1 MDPRIPPPQLCV
13 LRSLLDRHAQ
23 ERPDAVFAVFADG
36 SRWTYASL
44 HQRVR
49 CAAAGL
55 QGLGLEQGE
64 HVLCWLPNGP
74 QAIVLWFALNYIGAV
89 YVPLNT
95 SFRGQVLGH
104 AIRTADAKLMVAH
117 HGLLDRLAGR
127 DTGRLETVVIVG
139 PDAPQVPAVPF
150 RTLGAAVIFD
160 AQGEPRPPQRPIQP
174 WDLQSIIYTSGTTGP
189 SKAVLSTYVHLHQA
203 GAAFHFLTES
213 DRGLTVLPLFHQAGM
228 GAIYRMLIRG
238 ASIAVVDSFRTS
250 NFWDDIRA
258 TGATY
263 VTLVGA
269 MSRFL
274 MSEPPSA
281 GDRQHALRCAVMVP
295 LTDDAAAFRARF
307 GVDIYATFNMTE
319 VSCPLVSGSN
329 PTKAGTCGRPRPGI
343 DARVVDENDCEV
355 PAGTAGELIL
365 RSDVPWAFSHGYYLA
380 AEATAAA
387 WRNGWF
393 HTGDA
398 FIADA
403 DGDFVFVDRMK
414 DAIRRRGENISA
426 FEVEREIMEFPGIR
440 EVAVVAVPSQHGEDE
455 VMAVIAPV
463 PGHRV
468 DPAELDAFLV
478 PRLAHFMVPRYIRV
492 MVELPKTSTQKV
504 QKFLLREEGAAG
516 AWDRTAQF
524 GTLKRERLA

>member
-1 MDPRIPPPQLCV
+1 MDPRIPPPHSCV
-13 LRSLLDRHAQ
+13 LRNLLDRHAQ

-36 SRWTYASL
+36 SRWTYSSL
-44 HQRVR
+44 QLRVR
-49 CAAAGL
+49 RAAAGL
-55 QGLGLEQGE
+55 QGLGIGQGE

-95 SFRGQVLGH
+95 SFRGQVLSH
-104 AIRTADAKLMVAH
+104 AIRTANAKLMVAH
-117 HGLLDRLAGR
+117 RGLLDRLVGL
-127 DTGRLETVVIVG
+127 DTGSLELLVLAGSEAAQG
-139 PDAPQVPAVPF
+139 PTTRF
-150 RTLGAAVIFD
+150 RTLDAAAIFD
-160 AQGEPRPPQRPIQP
+160 AQGEPSAPPRPIQP

-189 SKAVLSTYVHLHQA
+189 SKAVLSSYVHLHQA
-203 GAAFHFLTES
+203 GDAFYFLTES
-213 DRGLTVLPLFHQAGM
+213 DRGLTALPLFHQAGM

-238 ASIAVVDSFRTS
+238 ASIAVVDSFRTRQ
-250 NFWDDIRA
+250 FWDDIRA
-258 TGATY
+258 TGATF

-274 MSEPPSA
+274 LSEPPA
-281 GDRQHALRCAVMVP
+281 TGDRQHTLRCAVMVP
-295 LTDDAAAFRARF
+295 LTDDAAVFRARF
-307 GVDIYATFNMTE
+307 GADIYATFNMTE
-319 VSCPLVSGSN
+319 VSCPLMSGDN
-329 PTKAGTCGRPRPGI
+329 PTKAGTCGRPRPGVE
-343 DARVVDENDCEV
+343 ARVVDENDCEV

-393 HTGDA
+393 HTGDG

-403 DGDFVFVDRMK
+403 DGDFLFVDRMK
-414 DAIRRRGENISA
+414 DAIRRRGENVSA

-440 EVAVVAVPSQHGEDE
+440 EVAVVAVPSQYGEDE

-463 PGHRV
+463 PGHRI

-478 PRLAHFMVPRYIRV
+478 PRLAHFMVPRYIRL
-492 MVELPKTSTQKV
+492 MDELPKTSTQKV
-504 QKFLLREEGAAG
+504 QKFLLREEGMAG
-516 AWDRTAQF
+516 AWDRAAQF